1 MSGYDLEQRQ
11 RTDGEATSSSGDLA
25 PGKRALTDGL
35 QRGRLEAGTRTQ
47 MESSFGVNFG
57 HVNIHAD
64 SPRAAG
70 SVQAL
75 TEGNDVH
82 FAPGRYAPGTS
93 SGNWLIA
100 HELAHVVQQSGAAP
114 SAQAFDLSEP
124 SLTHE
129 ADADRAADAAVSGR
143 RAEVKLSTRHGARQH
158 YEAWEHR
165 AAGDAGGGGRTI
177 TVNCGITLTYGQV
190 VALSGD
196 FYRSPEALMNAP
208 RGELERIL
216 GVMERERTQAA
227 SGEHGRPTQDQ
238 INQNNADYEMATT
251 GPGSRANHHNH
262 DGENPLVD
270 DDHEHHDHDHDGGPD
285 ADHPHGRVHEGEHVE
300 DNGPQGGAPAGAEA
314 SFLDLAD
321 NNASHFSPENIELN
335 FTPKHQI
342 AIDLAKEAWQAR
354 NPGRTPGTG
363 PAATLPRSQQPTP
376 TGTPGPAPA
385 PSGPTAPAP
394 VPTGAAT
401 PDAHTV
407 STATGSSDP
416 GERKEA
422 MAVLTDGFAAH
433 FLTDAFASGHLVSGS
448 TGRQIGATFYSSHQG
463 AIMASLAACMTLE
476 YPSAV
481 TALPGGAMLL
491 LGGMAALIS
500 SKAGS
505 LTLKIIHDY
514 FNQHGIQV
522 KNKKNTAWQTVGDAN
537 LASSPMTMQQA
548 TIATTKSREGIDK
561 VIREGQ
567 IPDSER
573 DEPLQYIPSEAKFG
587 AGGYQPISSF
597 CVDASI
603 FNAVLMTEMMT
614 PVPSA
619 NRLWNLIKGNVQ
631 PMIALKLRQGGR
643 WIGDLATG
651 AYEAAADGL
660 NRAGRAISDGLDR
673 AGRAI
678 DRGLDRAGRA
688 IDQGLD
694 RAGRAID
701 QGLDRAGRVI
711 DRAGDAIDRGL
722 DRAGRALDSG
732 LEAAGDGLSRGA
744 DALGGGA
751 RRGAAWVSSW
761 FD

>member
-1 MSGYDLEQRQ
+1 MSINASGYDLEQRP
-11 RTDGEATSSSGDLA
+11 RDAEPAAGSGESA

-35 QRGRLEAGTRTQ
+35 QRGRLEPSTRSQ
-47 MESSFGVNFG
+47 MESSFGVSFG
-57 HVNIHAD
+57 HVNVHTD
-64 SPRAAG
+64 SPRASG

-93 SGNWLIA
+93 GGNWLIA

-114 SAQAFDLSEP
+114 SAQAFDVSEP

-129 ADADRAADAAVSGR
+129 ADADRAADAAVAGQ
-143 RAEVKLSTRHGARQH
+143 RAQVKLSTRHGARQH

-216 GVMERERTQAA
+216 AVMDRERNEAA
-227 SGEHGRPTQDQ
+227 VGQGGRPTAAQ

-262 DGENPLVD
+262 DGENPLAD
-270 DDHEHHDHDHDGGPD
+270 DDHDHDHDGGPD
-285 ADHPHGRVHEGEHVE
+285 ADHPHGKVHQGEHVE

-342 AIDLAKEAWQAR
+342 AIDLAKEAWHAR
-354 NPGRTPGTG
+354 NPGKTPGSG
-363 PAATLPRSQQPTP
+363 PAAPLPRSQQPVPAATP
-376 TGTPGPAPA
+376 DTSATHA
-385 PSGPTAPAP
+385 AP
-394 VPTGAAT
+394 VPTGATA

-407 STATGSSDP
+407 STAGSSTDA

-448 TGRQIGATFYSSHQG
+448 TGRKIGAKFYSEHQG
-463 AIMASLAACMTLE
+463 TVMAGLAACMARE
-476 YPSAV
+476 YPAAMAV
-481 TALPGGAMLL
+481 MPGGAMAV

-514 FNQHGIQV
+514 FNAHGLEV
-522 KNKKNTAWQTVGDAN
+522 KNKKGTLWRTVGDAS
-537 LASSPMTMQQA
+537 LASSPVTMAQA
-548 TIATTKSREGIDK
+548 TLATTKSREGVDK

-567 IPDSER
+567 ISDTER
-573 DEPLQYIPSEAKFG
+573 DEPLQYIPSEAKFAEG
-587 AGGYQPISSF
+587 AFQPISSF
-597 CVDASI
+597 CVDENI
-603 FNAVLMTEMMT
+603 FNAVLTSEMM
-614 PVPSA
+614 SA
-619 NRLWNLIKGNVQ
+619 DPATNRLWILIKGNVQ

-643 WIGDLATG
+643 WVGDLATG
-651 AYEAAADGL
+651 AYETASNAVST
-660 NRAGRAISDGLDR
+660 AGNAIVSG
-673 AGRAI
+673 AKTVGNAVVEGAKTTGNAI
-678 DRGLDRAGRA
+678 
-688 IDQGLD
+688 
-694 RAGRAID
+694 
-701 QGLDRAGRVI
+701 V
-711 DRAGDAIDRGL
+711 
-722 DRAGRALDSG
+722 SG
-732 LEAAGDGLSRGA
+732 AKTVGNA
-744 DALGGGA
+744 
-751 RRGAAWVSSW
+751 
-761 FD
+761 